1 MKPKL
6 IAIAML
12 CLLFSIHLFAQKKRK
27 GDAINNRITCVYGDV
42 KPDDFTPTAYAVDSS
57 AEAVFLYDG
66 GYSKFEGNV
75 HGFFDIVFT
84 AHERIRLMKKSTFDD
99 LAKVEIN
106 LYTPGTSEDEQRV
119 TDLQAATYNIEN
131 GAVTV
136 TKLDK
141 SSLFKEKSGN
151 FTTMKFTFPNLKE
164 GSIIEYT
171 YTTNDP
177 GRHGLRLP
185 SWNFQGSY
193 PRLWSD
199 YEIVVPQFYDYVLF
213 KKGFV
218 PYAIDTVRISHDSYN
233 IVENGNSATSS
244 SEHITASANTIDHI
258 WAMKNVPALKK
269 ESYITTLN
277 DYKAAIDFQLSAI
290 MYPDMP
296 VQMIRRSWPEVCGEL
311 MKDEDFGAELT
322 KPNNF
327 FNDDVKATV
336 GNAAGEEKAKR
347 IYEYVRD
354 NYNCTDYS
362 SRWLSQP
369 LRKTYQTKKGNVA
382 DLNLLLTA
390 IYLNEG
396 WQANPVLL
404 STIDHGKAYEL
415 YPAMDKFNYVI
426 CRLNLNDKTYLLDAA
441 DNKLGF
447 NHLDP
452 ECNNGFARIIDPTM
466 PVLINLSADSLK
478 ESNLTT
484 AFLTNEND
492 HSIVATI
499 SNTKGY
505 AESLSLRNRIA
516 KSGKTEFFKT
526 IATAFPDNVKCANQS
541 IDSLKLLDMPVKV
554 SYDLKIENTGEDL
567 YYFNP
572 MLGDQQKNNPFSAA
586 ERSYPVNMPYCMDD
600 TYVLNMEV
608 PAGYVVDELPKS
620 ARVKLN
626 DDEGI
631 FEYIIAKSG
640 DRIQLRARVKL
651 NKATYEPD
659 DYQTLRDFFA
669 FIVKKEEEQIVFK
682 KK

>member
-6 IAIAML
+6 TAIA
-12 CLLFSIHLFAQKKRK
+12 LLSLFFSIHLFAQKKRK
-27 GDAINNRITCVYGDV
+27 GDAINNRVTCVYGDV
-42 KPDDFTPTAYAVDSS
+42 KPEDFAPTAYAVDSS
-57 AEAVFLYDG
+57 AEAVYLYDG
-66 GYSKFEGNV
+66 GYSKFQGNV
-75 HGFFDIVFT
+75 HGFFDVVLT
-84 AHERIRLMKKSTFDD
+84 VHERIRLMKKSTFED
-99 LAKVEIN
+99 LAKVEIH
-106 LYTPGTSEDEQRV
+106 LYTGGTTEDEQKM

-141 SSLFKEKSGN
+141 GSLFKEKSSN
-151 FTTMKFTFPNLKE
+151 YTTTKFTFPNLKE

-171 YTTNDP
+171 YTINNP
-177 GRHGLRLP
+177 GLHLP

-199 YEIVVPQFYDYVLF
+199 YEIVVPEFYDYMLF
-213 KKGFV
+213 QKGFV
-218 PYAIDTVRISHDSYN
+218 PYEIDTVRVSHDNYN
-233 IVENGNSATSS
+233 IIGDGNSATSAS
-244 SEHITASANTIDHI
+244 SHITASANTIDHV

-269 ESYITTLN
+269 ESYITTLD
-277 DYKAAIDFQLSAI
+277 DYKSALDFQLSAI
-290 MYPDMP
+290 RYPDMP
-296 VQMIRRSWPEVCGEL
+296 VKMIRRTWPDVCDEL

-327 FNDDVKATV
+327 FNDDVKAAT
-336 GNAAGEEKAKR
+336 GSATGEEKAKL

-404 STIDHGKAYEL
+404 STTDHGKAYEL
-415 YPAMDKFNYVI
+415 YPAMEKFNYAI
-426 CRLNLNDKTYLLDAA
+426 CRLMLGDKTYLLDAA

-447 NHLDP
+447 NRLDP
-452 ECNNGFARIIDPTM
+452 ECNNGFARIIDPAL
-466 PVLINLSADSLK
+466 PVLINLSADSVK
-478 ESNLTT
+478 ESSITT

-492 HSIVATI
+492 HSIAATI
-499 SNTKGY
+499 TSTKGY

-526 IATAFPDNVKCANQS
+526 ISTVFPDNVKCSNQS

-554 SYDLKIENTGEDL
+554 SYDLKIENGGEDL

-572 MLGDQQKNNPFSAA
+572 MLGEQEKDNPFSAA
-586 ERSYPVNMPYCMDD
+586 ERYYPVDMPYCMDD

-608 PAGYVVDELPKS
+608 PAGYEVDELPKS

-626 DDEGI
+626 EDEGI